1 MHSVTRTIFLVFA
14 FKVTQRVT
22 LLTRLCKP
30 LTRVATLSGGRGTCL
45 KCISGTAPLGLFA
58 QFSFDLV
65 TVTFDLLALAMS
77 GELNFIHPTHVP
89 IFSILR
95 LSVPELCVTQY
106 DHIITITWNGHCA
119 CAVSRDL
126 SPGGKN
132 SPHFCNPWPQFVYSL
147 CHFHGATTKGKPCY
161 RRK

>member
-65 TVTFDLLALAMS
+65 TVTFDLFALAMS

-119 CAVSRDL
+119 YAVSRDL
-126 SPGGKN
+126 SPGGGQK
-132 SPHFCNPWPQFVYSL
+132 
-147 CHFHGATTKGKPCY
+147 
-161 RRK
+161 